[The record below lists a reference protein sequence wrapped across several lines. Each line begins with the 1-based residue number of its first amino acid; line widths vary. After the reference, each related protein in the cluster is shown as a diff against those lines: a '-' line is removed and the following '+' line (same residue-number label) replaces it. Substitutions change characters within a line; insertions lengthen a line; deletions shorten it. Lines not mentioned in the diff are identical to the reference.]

1 MGGMKELAE
10 RVKELEDQLV
20 TCIRCGTCQ
29 AVCPLYGTTGKEAD
43 VARGK
48 LALIDALMR
57 DMFADA
63 DGVEERLNRCLLCG
77 SCAANC
83 PSGVNV
89 VEIFAK
95 ARAILAEYKGFST
108 AEKFLFRRLLSNP
121 KMFDRVCEWMERF
134 QAVFTKK
141 DDNFQNTSCARFV
154 SPLTGHR
161 HIKRLAPVPFHK
173 SGFGPEKKPENTGPS
188 VLFFTGC
195 LIDKV
200 YPDIAFDTIQ
210 ALEHHNFNAIIPKGQ
225 GCCGIPALASGDREA
240 FTRLVQYHLELFL
253 DIRADHIV
261 TSCAT
266 CTSTIKKLWPVM
278 YERAGTSTRNRLL
291 DISNKTM
298 DISLLLDDLI
308 KPQGEPAPDPAVSPG
323 VTYHDPCHLARSLGV
338 TEEPRNL
345 IRAAGKNLVEMP
357 DAARCCG
364 MGGSFNLKYY
374 DLSADIGSIKAD
386 SILSTGCGTVA
397 TSCPACM
404 MQISDMLA
412 KKKKNLYVRHPV
424 QLYAD
429 AIRNNL

>member
-10 RVKELEDQLV
+10 RVKELEDMLV
-20 TCIRCGTCQ
+20 SCIRCGTCQ
-29 AVCPLYGTTGKEAD
+29 AVCPLYGATRKEAD

-48 LALIDALMR
+48 LALIDALMK
-57 DMFADA
+57 DMFTDA
-63 DGVEERLNRCLLCG
+63 RGVEERLNRCLLCG
-77 SCAANC
+77 SCAAGC

-95 ARAILAEYKGFST
+95 SRAILAEYRGLS
-108 AEKFLFRRLLSNP
+108 APEKFLFRRLLANP
-121 KMFDRVCEWMERF
+121 RIFDRLCEWAEKF
-134 QAVFTKK
+134 QAVFTKT
-141 DDNFQNTSCARFV
+141 DDNLQNTSCARLI
-154 SPLTGHR
+154 SPLTGNR

-173 SGFGPEKKPENTGPS
+173 TGFGPEKKSNNTGPS

-200 YPDIAFDTIQ
+200 YPEIAVDTIR
-210 ALEHHNFNAIIPKGQ
+210 ALEHHNFRVILPEGQ
-225 GCCGIPALASGDREA
+225 GCCGIPAIAAGDRETV
-240 FTRLVQYHLELFL
+240 TRLVQYHLELFL
-253 DIRADHIV
+253 DSRADCIV

-278 YERAGTSTRNRLL
+278 YERAGTSTRKRLAQ
-291 DISNKTM
+291 ISDSTM
-298 DISLLLDDLI
+298 DISQLLDRAVKTRKDVF
-308 KPQGEPAPDPAVSPG
+308 PDPASTKNI
-323 VTYHDPCHLARSLGV
+323 TYHDPCHLARSLGI

-345 IRAAGKNLVEMP
+345 IRAAGGNIVEMP
-357 DAARCCG
+357 DAGRCCG

-374 DLSADIGSIKAD
+374 DLSTDIGSVKAD

>member
-29 AVCPLYGTTGKEAD
+29 AACPLYGTTRKEAD

-63 DGVEERLNRCLLCG
+63 HGVEERLNRCLLCG
-77 SCAANC
+77 SCAAGC
-83 PSGVNV
+83 PSGVKV

-95 ARAILAEYKGFST
+95 ARAILAEYRGLSL
-108 AEKFLFRRLLSNP
+108 AEKFIFRRLLANP
-121 KMFDRVCEWMERF
+121 SLFDRLCEWLEKG

-141 DDNFQNTSCARFV
+141 EENLQNTSCARLV
-154 SPLTGHR
+154 SPLTGNR
-161 HIKRLAPVPFHK
+161 HLKRLAKVPFHK
-173 SGFGPEKKPENTGPS
+173 TGFAPEKKSRNTGPS

-200 YPDIAFDTIQ
+200 YPEIAFDTIRV
-210 ALEHHNFNAIIPKGQ
+210 LEHHNFNVLLPQGQ
-225 GCCGIPALASGDREA
+225 GCCGIPAIAAGDRET

-253 DIRADHIV
+253 DSRADYIV

-266 CTSTIKKLWPVM
+266 CTSTIKKLWPAV
-278 YERAGTSTRNRLL
+278 YNRPRMATQKRLEK
-291 DISNKTM
+291 ISEKTM
-298 DISLLLDDLI
+298 DISRLLDRVI
-308 KPQGEPAPDPAVSPG
+308 KPPEETSPALEHSQS
-323 VTYHDPCHLARSLGV
+323 VTYHDPCHLAKSLLV
-338 TEEPRNL
+338 TQEPRNL
-345 IRAAGKNLVEMP
+345 IKAAGKTLKEMP
-357 DAARCCG
+357 DAGRCCG

-374 DLSADIGSIKAD
+374 DLSTDIGSSKAD

-404 MQISDMLA
+404 MQISDVLA

-424 QLYAD
+424 QLYAES
-429 AIRNNL
+429 IKNSL

>member
-1 MGGMKELAE
+1 MGGMKDLAE

-29 AVCPLYGTTGKEAD
+29 AVCPLYGTTRKEAD

-57 DMFADA
+57 DMFTDA
-63 DGVEERLNRCLLCG
+63 EGVEERLNRCLLCG

-95 ARAILAEYKGFST
+95 ARAILADYRGFST
-108 AEKFLFRRLLSNP
+108 AEKFLFRRLLANP
-121 KMFDRVCEWMERF
+121 VVFDRLCEWMEKF
-134 QAVFTKK
+134 QTIFTKT
-141 DDNFQNTSCARFV
+141 DDNLQNTFCARLV
-154 SPLTGHR
+154 SPLTGNR

-173 SGFGPEKKPENTGPS
+173 TGFSPKKKSQNTGPS

-210 ALEHHNFNAIIPKGQ
+210 ALEHHNFHVIIPKGQ
-225 GCCGIPALASGDREA
+225 GCCGIPALASGDRET
-240 FTRLVQYHLELFL
+240 FSRLVQYHLELFL
-253 DIRADHIV
+253 DIRADYIV

-266 CTSTIKKLWPVM
+266 CTSTIKKLWPAIHD
-278 YERAGTSTRNRLL
+278 RAGTGTRNRLME
-291 DISNKTM
+291 ISEKTM
-298 DISLLLDDLI
+298 DISSLLAPWI
-308 KPQGEPAPDPAVSPG
+308 RSSGEPSPDPETLES
-323 VTYHDPCHLARSLGV
+323 VTYHDPCHLAKSLSV
-338 TEEPRNL
+338 TAEPRDL
-345 IRAAGKNLVEMP
+345 VKFAGKTLKEMP
-357 DAARCCG
+357 DADRCCG

-374 DLSADIGSIKAD
+374 DLSSDIGSAKAD
-386 SILSTGCGTVA
+386 AIISTGCSTVA

-429 AIRNNL
+429 SIKKHL